1 MTTKSQDRNFYFVTY
16 YDLQIHLSLSQS
28 VSPILL
34 VNGLVRVRNEDSI
47 ACKFFRKGNICHSK
61 GNVNGYS
68 L

>member
-1 MTTKSQDRNFYFVTY
+1 MTTKSQDRNFYFVMY
-16 YDLQIHLSLSQS
+16 YNLQIHLSLSQS

-47 ACKFFRKGNICHSK
+47 ACKFFRKGNICLSK